1 MSGRNRATAFL
12 AVAVLAALAAAAII
26 PADVSDADSPTISIQ
41 EIEAAP
47 NKDVTLDVYISAN
60 PGISEIQIKFL
71 VPTGL
76 DITNVTSD
84 LMNIQDQGL
93 SGDFYIVDAV
103 SGSTVTQDG
112 TLMTLHIHTPDR
124 EPNAIYHIYPYEI
137 DSSPS
142 ATFEKVRGTINLD
155 LPGAI
160 GDSEDEGSDGNY
172 AIIGAVIIVL
182 LVLIDAALVVL
193 YRRGQKA

>member
-1 MSGRNRATAFL
+1 MFGRNRVTAFL

-41 EIEAAP
+41 ELEAAP
-47 NKDVTLDVYISAN
+47 NKDVTLDVYISDN
-60 PGISEIQIKFL
+60 PGISEIQIHFL
-71 VPTGL
+71 IPQGL

-93 SGDFYIVDAV
+93 SGNFYIVDAV

-124 EPNAIYHIYPYEI
+124 DPNAVYHIYPYEI
-137 DSSPS
+137 ESSPS

-160 GDSEDEGSDGNY
+160 GDSSGDGNHDNY
-172 AIIGAVIIVL
+172 EIIGAAIIAL
-182 LVLIDAALVVL
+182 LVLAVAALIVMS
-193 YRRGQKA
+193 RR